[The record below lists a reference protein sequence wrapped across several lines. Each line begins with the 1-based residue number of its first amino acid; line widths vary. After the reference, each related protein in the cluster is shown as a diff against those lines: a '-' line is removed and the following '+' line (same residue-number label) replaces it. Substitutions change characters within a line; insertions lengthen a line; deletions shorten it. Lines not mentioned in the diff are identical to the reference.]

1 MIIWKDDMPY
11 IVREME
17 DLKYIVSEDIFES
30 LKEFIEDYV
39 DNSEEVERLN
49 DEIESLEDELSGCE
63 DECGELEE
71 ALEELRDKY
80 SNSKQ
85 VIEILKDFI
94 DVMDDAKM
102 TKDQWYYWDRLKDAV
117 YSL

>member
-1 MIIWKDDMPY
+1 MVIWKKDMPY
-11 IVREME
+11 RVRELE
-17 DLKYIVSEDIFES
+17 DLKDIVPEDIFEA

-39 DNSEEVERLN
+39 EDSEQVKRLN

>member
-1 MIIWKDDMPY
+1 MVIWKKDMPY

-17 DLKYIVSEDIFES
+17 DLKYIVSEDIFEA

-49 DEIESLEDELSGCE
+49 DEIESLEDDLDGCE
-63 DECGELEE
+63 DERQELEE
-71 ALEELRDKY
+71 ELEELRDKY
-80 SNSKQ
+80 DDSKQ

-94 DVMDDAKM
+94 DVMDDSKM
-102 TKDQWYYWDRLKDAV
+102 TKDQTYYWDKLKDV
-117 YSL
+117 VDSL